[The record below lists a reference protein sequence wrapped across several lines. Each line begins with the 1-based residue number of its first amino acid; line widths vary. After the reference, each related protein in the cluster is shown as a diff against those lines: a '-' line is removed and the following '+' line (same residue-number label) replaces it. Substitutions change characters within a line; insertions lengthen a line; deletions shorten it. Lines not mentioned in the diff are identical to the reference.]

1 MNNADDKKKLKQLIE
16 SIIKESLDENQEVIK
31 EDGLV
36 GAFVQ
41 PFTDIAKTAQY
52 GMKKLATVAGGNIF
66 RMTANI
72 IALSIP
78 FIAAKELKKMDRSIT
93 QEIQKRVGAVDSQY
107 KDVLERNMAAL
118 QAQDLSIAAFL
129 INPAMFL
136 TVNTGLEGISATL
149 GILDA
154 LTLGN
159 STVASL
165 KGKVDS
171 LTKTNT
177 GWGGSKGGSA
187 GGAAGGGDYGG
198 DFGGDGMAE
207 SKKPL
212 IKEEVDVEQLRKQV
226 LASVTELMKKP
237 EIRQAIKNNPLVTAI
252 EQGTLDVVLNRVKQL
267 MTINDYDKLKSFM
280 GADFAEFEKTSL
292 GSLPKG
298 TKPEDIAKFKQSSVP
313 EIKKAYKQIYLKY
326 LNGILAS
333 AINPQ
338 AVQQAIQFVEKLG

>member
-78 FIAAKELKKMDRSIT
+78 FIAAKELKKMDQSIT

-118 QAQDLSIAAFL
+118 QAQDLSITAFL
-129 INPAMFL
+129 VNPAMFL

-177 GWGGSKGGSA
+177 GWGGSKGGSS
-187 GGAAGGGDYGG
+187 GGGGGGG

-212 IKEEVDVEQLRKQV
+212 IKEQVDIEQLRKQV

-237 EIRQAIKNNPLVTAI
+237 EIRQVIKNNPLVTAI

-267 MTINDYDKLKSFM
+267 VTINDYDKLKSFM

-292 GSLPKG
+292 SSLPKG

>member
-78 FIAAKELKKMDRSIT
+78 FIAAKELKKMDQSIT

-129 INPAMFL
+129 VNPAMFL

-177 GWGGSKGGSA
+177 GWGGSKGGSS
-187 GGAAGGGDYGG
+187 GGGGGGG

-212 IKEEVDVEQLRKQV
+212 IKEQVDIEQLRKQV

-237 EIRQAIKNNPLVTAI
+237 EIRQVIKNNPLVTAI

-267 MTINDYDKLKSFM
+267 VTINDYDKLKSFM

-292 GSLPKG
+292 SSLPKG